1 MKIDNDIKERIK
13 VSGIF
18 ILQFYKIVT
27 GCLLSLFIP
36 QACGSEN
43 DIRICSLTENLK
55 NDTLY
60 HRISMCWNFLTL
72 VIFMSMYTVELKREN
87 WAIKYLDIDN
97 NLPDNN
103 LKKIIGG
110 EKILEKQ
117 MDSRNLIYFR
127 LLFLSILSY
136 SINILITIK
145 ILISD
150 YHSFSTISCF
160 ISFVLLVL
168 MKLYNSFIVS
178 YQSSKNDKM
187 LSAYMNEFVSYNIL
201 DKDYESIIP
210 NKP

>member
-36 QACGSEN
+36 QACGNEN

-55 NDTLY
+55 NNTLY
-60 HRISMCWNFLTL
+60 HQIAMCWNFLTL
-72 VIFMSMYTVELKREN
+72 IIFMSMYIVELKREN

-103 LKKIIGG
+103 LKKIISS

-117 MDSRNLIYFR
+117 MDSRNLLYFR
-127 LLFLSILSY
+127 FLLLSIISY

-178 YQSSKNDKM
+178 YQSAKNDKM

>member
-1 MKIDNDIKERIK
+1 MKVDNDIKERIK
-13 VSGIF
+13 VCGIF
-18 ILQFYKIVT
+18 FLQFYKIIT

-36 QACGSEN
+36 QACGNNE
-43 DIRICSLTENLK
+43 DIRICSLTDNLK
-55 NDTLY
+55 NENVY
-60 HRISMCWNFLTL
+60 HRISIGWNLLTL
-72 VIFMSMYTVELKREN
+72 FIFMSMYVVELRREN

-97 NLPDNN
+97 DLPDNN
-103 LKKIIGG
+103 LRKIICN

-117 MDSRNLIYFR
+117 MDSRNLLYFR
-127 LLFLSILSY
+127 LLFLSVISY

-168 MKLYNSFIVS
+168 MKLYNSVIVS

-187 LSAYMNEFVSYNIL
+187 LSAYMSEFVSYNIL
-201 DKDYESIIP
+201 DKDYLNIIP